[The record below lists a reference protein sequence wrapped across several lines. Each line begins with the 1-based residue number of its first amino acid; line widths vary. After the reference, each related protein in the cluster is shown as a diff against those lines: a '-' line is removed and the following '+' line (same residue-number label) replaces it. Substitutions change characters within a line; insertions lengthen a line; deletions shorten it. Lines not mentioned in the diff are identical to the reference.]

1 MEKMINIKGW
11 IPKEKYC
18 QKKNEKY
25 CHRQY
30 KHFDQTYCLNVFGGG
45 EKVIAS
51 IKKIPNKEI

>member
-1 MEKMINIKGW
+1 MNTKRKILPE
-11 IPKEKYC
+11 
-18 QKKNEKY
+18 KKNEKY